1 MSLANWLADHYEE
14 KGPVAWLAFFLEAFA
29 ALILMALMFL
39 TCADVLGRYLFDNAV
54 DGSVELTELAIAL
67 IVFAE
72 MPVITWRGTHVI
84 VDILDKW
91 LGKTLVFILSV
102 VSSLLIS
109 ASLYFLAAR
118 MMKQAERSIRRNVVT
133 EYLEMPVGYIV
144 EYIAVMSYATAALM
158 ITYGLYRLYREHTQ

>member
-67 IVFAE
+67 IVFAQ
-72 MPVITWRGTHVI
+72 MPVISWRGTHVI

-109 ASLYFLAAR
+109 ASLYFLATR
-118 MMKQAERSIRRNVVT
+118 MMKQADRSIRRNVVT

-144 EYIAVMSYATAALM
+144 QYIAVMSYVTAALM
-158 ITYGLYRLYREHTQ
+158 ITYGLYRIYREHTQ

>member
-29 ALILMALMFL
+29 ALVLMALMFL

-91 LGKTLVFILSV
+91 MGKMVVFVLSV

-109 ASLYFLAAR
+109 ASLYFLATR
-118 MMKQAERSIRRNVVT
+118 MMKQADRSIRREVVT

-144 EYIAVMSYATAALM
+144 QYIAVMSYATAALM
-158 ITYGLYRLYREHTQ
+158 ITYGLYRLYREYSK

>member
-1 MSLANWLADHYEE
+1 MW
-14 KGPVAWLAFFLEAFA
+14 F
-29 ALILMALMFL
+29 
-39 TCADVLGRYLFDNAV
+39 
-54 DGSVELTELAIAL
+54 AIAL

-91 LGKTLVFILSV
+91 LGKTVVFVLSV

-118 MMKQAERSIRRNVVT
+118 MMTQAERSIRREVVT

-144 EYIAVMSYATAALM
+144 QYIAVMSYATAALM
-158 ITYGLYRLYREHTQ
+158 ITYGLYRLYREYSR